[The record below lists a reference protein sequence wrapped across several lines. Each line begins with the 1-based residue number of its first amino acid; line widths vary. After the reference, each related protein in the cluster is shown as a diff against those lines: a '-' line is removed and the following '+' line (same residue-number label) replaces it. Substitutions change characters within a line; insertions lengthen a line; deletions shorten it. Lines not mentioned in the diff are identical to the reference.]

1 MASTGHTYGASCLL
15 QPSSN
20 TFTRRASAVS
30 IGPPPMRPQYFY
42 CSSLPIDDPLSPVP
56 PPPSGTVKPTRLP
69 PRPFAV
75 HDNRALEEAW
85 LAFHKHG
92 APKDRPKNKS
102 SQEVDKLNESFVS
115 PQAKNDEFSS
125 LFQGKQKKAYNRETG
140 SAEHELG
147 AGKALSTQSLAG
159 AVSGAGNPITNY
171 TPGVTTDT
179 RIPPSSPVQDNGQTH
194 ERDVDSSQNDIQVLS
209 DDFSRASI
217 EAAMGDAH
225 TQLPRKRSR
234 SPFRQKS
241 KKQSSEKGATEPPI
255 AEQGLPYR
263 RLSKVSEKNQG
274 LPDLGSSPSERQTT
288 GTPFLRVPSRMK
300 NSRSRSRSPD
310 RQFGAAAS
318 DGTSVAEGEART
330 TPRSRPLFGHR
341 FHSKQRDIQEIKVSV
356 GVSRLHVVEIPNLK
370 ARYLLAWPHGKADC
384 VIDGPHLL
392 GSCA

>member
-56 PPPSGTVKPTRLP
+56 PPPSGSVKPTRLP

-85 LAFHKHG
+85 LAFHKHED
-92 APKDRPKNKS
+92 PKDRPKNKS
-102 SQEVDKLNESFVS
+102 SREVGTQNETIGS
-115 PQAKNDEFSS
+115 PQAKHDEFSS
-125 LFQGKQKKAYNRETG
+125 IFQGKQKKANNRETG
-140 SAEHELG
+140 SAEHEIG
-147 AGKALSTQSLAG
+147 TGKALSTQSLAG
-159 AVSGAGNPITNY
+159 AVSGAGNPTTNY
-171 TPGVTTDT
+171 APCVTNDA
-179 RIPPSSPVQDNGQTH
+179 RIPSSSLVQDDGQIP
-194 ERDVDSSQNDIQVLS
+194 EGDVESWQNDIQVLS
-209 DDFSRASI
+209 DDFSRASK
-217 EAAMGDAH
+217 EVAMGDAH
-225 TQLPRKRSR
+225 TQVPKKRSR
-234 SPFRQKS
+234 SPFRQKF
-241 KKQSSEKGATEPPI
+241 KKQSPEKGATETPT
-255 AEQGLPYR
+255 AEQGIPYR
-263 RLSKVSEKNQG
+263 RLSKASEKKQG

-318 DGTSVAEGEART
+318 DGTSVAEREART

-341 FHSKQRDIQEIKVSV
+341 FHSKQRDMQEVKVPV

-370 ARYLLAWPHGKADC
+370 ARHLLTWPRGKADC

>member
-1 MASTGHTYGASCLL
+1 MASAGHTYGASCLL

-56 PPPSGTVKPTRLP
+56 PPPSGSVKPTRLP

-85 LAFHKHG
+85 LAFHKHED
-92 APKDRPKNKS
+92 PKDRPKDKS
-102 SQEVDKLNESFVS
+102 SREVGTQNETFGS
-115 PQAKNDEFSS
+115 PQAKNDEFRSI
-125 LFQGKQKKAYNRETG
+125 FQGKQKKANNRERG

-159 AVSGAGNPITNY
+159 VVSGAGNTTTGSI
-171 TPGVTTDT
+171 PGVTNDT
-179 RIPPSSPVQDNGQTH
+179 RVPSSSLLQEDGRIH
-194 ERDVDSSQNDIQVLS
+194 EKDVGSSQNDIQVLS
-209 DDFSRASI
+209 DDFSGASK
-217 EAAMGDAH
+217 EAAIGDAH
-225 TQLPRKRSR
+225 SELPRKRSR
-234 SPFRQKS
+234 SPFRHKS
-241 KKQSSEKGATEPPI
+241 RKQSPGKGATETPI
-255 AEQGLPYR
+255 AEQGISYR
-263 RLSKVSEKNQG
+263 RLSKSSEKKQG

-318 DGTSVAEGEART
+318 DGTSVAEGETRT

-341 FHSKQRDIQEIKVSV
+341 FHSNQRDIQEIKVPV

-370 ARYLLAWPHGKADC
+370 ARYLPSLAARKG
-384 VIDGPHLL
+384 
-392 GSCA
+392 